1 MLNYIWLGLIV
12 LGVVIGGFNHRMKEV
27 ADGAIAGAGAAVT
40 LAIGLVGIMALW
52 LGMMRLAERAGVV
65 QLLARGL
72 RPLLRRLFPEVP
84 EDHPAMGAMVLN
96 MAANMLGLSNAA
108 TPLGLRAM
116 RHLASLNPIPG
127 TASNAMCTFLVINTA
142 SVQLIPITAIALLAS
157 AGSSNPSAII
167 GTALIATTCAL
178 LSGLIAVKTFEKWPV
193 FRVRAYVG
201 ADGQA
206 RAADATDAASEP
218 AIAEPPAPIR
228 ASGWIAL
235 AAFALC
241 CLWFLATLAFPER
254 FGLTVPPDQSAQR
267 TIVRVINAIS
277 LLAIPMLL
285 AFFPLYAGLRR
296 VPVYEQFVDGAKEGF
311 SVAIRIIPFLVA
323 ILAAIGMFRGAGGID
338 LLTRWLRPALDLV
351 RFPSE
356 LLPLA
361 LMRPLSGSGSL
372 GLLGDL
378 VKQFGPDSLIARMA
392 ATIYGSTETTFYV
405 IAVYFGS
412 VGVHRTRH
420 AVAAGLIADLAGI
433 IASIVVCRLVF
444 GG

>member
-1 MLNYIWLGLIV
+1 
-12 LGVVIGGFNHRMKEV
+12 
-27 ADGAIAGAGAAVT
+27 
-40 LAIGLVGIMALW
+40 
-52 LGMMRLAERAGVV
+52 
-65 QLLARGL
+65 
-72 RPLLRRLFPEVP
+72 
-84 EDHPAMGAMVLN
+84 
-96 MAANMLGLSNAA
+96 
-108 TPLGLRAM
+108 
-116 RHLASLNPIPG
+116 
-127 TASNAMCTFLVINTA
+127 MCTFLVINTA

-178 LSGLIAVKTFEKWPV
+178 VSGLIAVKMFEKWPV
-193 FRVRAYVG
+193 FRVRADAAG

-218 AIAEPPAPIR
+218 ATVEPPAPIR
-228 ASGWIAL
+228 ASGWIVL
-235 AAFALC
+235 AAFTLC
-241 CLWFLATLAFPER
+241 CVWFFATLAFPER
-254 FGLTVPPDQSAQR
+254 FGLTVAPDQSAQR

-338 LLTRWLRPALDLV
+338 LLTRWLRPVLDLV

-420 AVAAGLIADLAGI
+420 AVAAGLIADLTGI
-433 IASIVVCRLVF
+433 VASIVVCRVVF